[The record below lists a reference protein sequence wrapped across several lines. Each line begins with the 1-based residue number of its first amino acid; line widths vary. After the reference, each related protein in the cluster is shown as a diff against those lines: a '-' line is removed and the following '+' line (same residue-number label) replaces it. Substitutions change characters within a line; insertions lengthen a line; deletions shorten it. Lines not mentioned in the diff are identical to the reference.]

1 MNLRRSTQRW
11 IALLAVVV
19 VSFSALAPALANA
32 FAINN
37 MGPAMWIELCS
48 VQGKKRIAVDSAGV
62 PLAGIAGSD
71 DASQGVAHLAEH
83 CPFCHIEHAPADLP
97 AASAG
102 VVLGAATRRTL
113 SLSDALIGHGSV
125 SQAINSRMDFKPG
138 TRVELS
144 ADWAHALTQNFGA
157 VMRLNL
163 RH

>member
-1 MNLRRSTQRW
+1 MNLRRTTQRW

-71 DASQGVAHLAEH
+71 DASQGVAHLVEH
-83 CPFCHIEHAPADLP
+83 CPFCHIEHAPAALP
-97 AASAG
+97 AASPIA
-102 VVLGAATRRTL
+102 VSHDTRQRALPARFYAAARPRF
-113 SLSDALIGHGSV
+113 AWAAV
-125 SQAINSRMDFKPG
+125 RSRAPP
-138 TRVELS
+138 TPS
-144 ADWAHALTQNFGA
+144 
-157 VMRLNL
+157 
-163 RH
+163 